1 MCGKQAYGCGC
12 AAQGVDSTLTLQD
25 AASNL
30 AARVAVHSFQLNCGK
45 IGWHV
50 NNDVTLES
58 FQCPCGGRSIN
69 GLALHVKGMDRRQA
83 ALMMMR

>member
-1 MCGKQAYGCGC
+1 M
-12 AAQGVDSTLTLQD
+12 
-25 AASNL
+25 
-30 AARVAVHSFQLNCGK
+30 LNCGK

-58 FQCPCGGRSIN
+58 VQRPSGGRSIN
-69 GLALHVKGMDRRQA
+69 GLALHVKGMDRRKA